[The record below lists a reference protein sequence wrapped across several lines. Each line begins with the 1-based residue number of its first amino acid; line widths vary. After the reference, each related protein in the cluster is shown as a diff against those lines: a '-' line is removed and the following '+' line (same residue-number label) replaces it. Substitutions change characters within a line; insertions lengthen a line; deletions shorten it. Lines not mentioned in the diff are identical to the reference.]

1 MKIFDESYSGLIK
14 AMDLSYKRHMLLAS
28 NIANSETPN
37 FRARELDF
45 GGELDKALGA
55 QNSDLK
61 TADSRHFTGSGELDS
76 SHIVY
81 DNIGEV
87 GADGNNVDLDIQMG
101 KISTNGEM
109 YQDAISFVSTKL
121 RILRSAFNRGGA

>member
-1 MKIFDESYSGLIK
+1 MKIFDQNYSGLVK
-14 AMDLSYKRHMLLAS
+14 AMDLSYKRHMLLTS

-45 GGELDKALGA
+45 GGELEKALVTE
-55 QNSDLK
+55 QSEMR
-61 TADSRHFTGSGELDS
+61 TADARHFSGNGDS
-76 SHIVY
+76 GGARTVY
-81 DNIGEV
+81 DTTGEI

-121 RILRSAFNRGGA
+121 RILRSAFNRGGI